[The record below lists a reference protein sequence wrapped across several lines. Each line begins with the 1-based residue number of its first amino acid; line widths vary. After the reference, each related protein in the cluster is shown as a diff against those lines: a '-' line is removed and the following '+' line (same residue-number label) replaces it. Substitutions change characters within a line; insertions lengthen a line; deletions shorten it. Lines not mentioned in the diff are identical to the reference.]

1 MAPRKAFS
9 RTACP
14 EPEREDGAQDERVRV
29 ALLRARIALHEPDES
44 HDQERRWLIV
54 LSGDSVDSFI
64 GTNQL
69 IVLSD
74 RSPASSPGGH

>member
-1 MAPRKAFS
+1 
-9 RTACP
+9 
-14 EPEREDGAQDERVRV
+14 
-29 ALLRARIALHEPDES
+29 LRARIALHEPDES